1 MEAERRKTM
10 SEGKKVRIGIIGFG
24 GIAQGAHTPGYRNIP
39 ELCEIVAVADILP
52 DKLATA
58 QTKWGITD
66 VYEDYRKMLERD
78 DIDAVS
84 VCTPNAVHSIATVDA
99 LKAGKHVLC
108 EKPMAMN
115 PAECQAMIDA
125 AKSTGNKLQI
135 GYNMRFGSGAQCL
148 KRAVTAGEFGEVY
161 YSRARAIRRRQV
173 PPSPNF
179 LDKSRS
185 GGGPLIDIGVH
196 ITDMTLWLMGHPKPV
211 AASGQTYNKMGTK
224 PGGMIGMW
232 GTWKPED
239 YGVEDF
245 ASALI
250 RLENGATIGLEA
262 SFIAN
267 IAREEFSTHLMGT
280 EAGAFLDGYSND
292 ITIYREEF
300 GTLTDT
306 KPGWLPDA
314 GSTHGAE
321 IRAFVTAIRDNR
333 TIEEMGAATGE
344 QAMMVTQ
351 IMDAIYRSAETGR
364 EVAIG

>member
-1 MEAERRKTM
+1 MA
-10 SEGKKVRIGIIGFG
+10 EGKKVRIGIIGFG
-24 GIAQGAHTPGYRNIP
+24 GIAQGAHAPGYKKIP
-39 ELCEIVAVADILP
+39 DLCEIVAAADILP
-52 DKLATA
+52 EKLTNA
-58 QTKWGITD
+58 QTKWEIPN
-66 VYEDYRKMLERD
+66 VYDDYKKMLERD

-84 VCTPNAVHSIATVDA
+84 ICAPNAVHSPATVDA
-99 LKAGKHVLC
+99 LNAGKHVLC

-115 PAECQAMIDA
+115 PAQCQAMIDA
-125 AKSTGNKLQI
+125 AKATGNKLQI

-148 KRAVTAGEFGEVY
+148 KRAVEAGEFGEIY

-173 PPSPNF
+173 PASPNF
-179 LDKSRS
+179 LDKAIS

-196 ITDMTLWLMGHPKPV
+196 ITDMTLWLMGHPKPI

-232 GTWKPED
+232 GTWKPEN

-250 RLENGATIGLEA
+250 RLENGATISLEA

-267 IAREEFSTHLMGT
+267 IAHEEFSTHLMGT
-280 EAGAFLDGYSND
+280 DAGALLDGYSND
-292 ITIYREEF
+292 ITIFREEF

-306 KPGWLPDA
+306 KPGWLPGVQSSHAD
-314 GSTHGAE
+314 E
-321 IRAFVTAIRDNR
+321 IKAFVTAVRDNR
-333 TIEEMGAATGE
+333 TIEEIGAATGE
-344 QAMMVTQ
+344 QALMVTQ

-364 EVAIG
+364 EAAI